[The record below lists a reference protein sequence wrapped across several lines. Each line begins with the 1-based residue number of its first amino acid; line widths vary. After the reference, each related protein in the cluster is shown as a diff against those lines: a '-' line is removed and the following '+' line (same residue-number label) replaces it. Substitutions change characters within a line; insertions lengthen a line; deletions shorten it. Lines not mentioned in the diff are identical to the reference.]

1 MLSEFLK
8 IGAHQVLILAMEAKI
23 ATCSLTS
30 SKVFSL
36 KMGSESVRKLLDVSY
51 IMFDYSSPNSCNYVT
66 DRT

>member
-8 IGAHQVLILAMEAKI
+8 IGAHQVLILATEAKI

-30 SKVFSL
+30 FKVFSL
-36 KMGSESVRKLLDVSY
+36 KIGSESVRKLLDVSY
-51 IMFDYSSPNSCNYVT
+51 TMFDYISPNSCNYVT